1 MGSIA
6 IVVDAP
12 GLDDLAGMAVAR
24 EQMLVEGLVTEPAV
38 YQPQSLR

>member
-1 MGSIA
+1 MWCEPVEARMGSIA

-24 EQMLVEGLVTEPAV
+24 EQTLVEMG
-38 YQPQSLR
+38 